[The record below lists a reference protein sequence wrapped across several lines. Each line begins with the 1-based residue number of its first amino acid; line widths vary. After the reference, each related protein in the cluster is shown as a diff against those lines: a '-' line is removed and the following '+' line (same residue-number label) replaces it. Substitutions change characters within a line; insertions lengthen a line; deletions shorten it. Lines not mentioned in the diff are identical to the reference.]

1 MAGLKTAI
9 TTMPA
14 VKKIYP
20 ELLPVI
26 ATATNKNTLAQ
37 VNFISPKH
45 ITYNLKATK
54 KTTSKKA
61 GTFALSAFFSPNV
74 SYNFLK
80 DDDGDRAGRQSH
92 DEDGDDIKKGEQHQS
107 SQTFGLLVDYNIDG
121 H

>member
-54 KTTSKKA
+54 KQLAKKLA
-61 GTFALSAFFSPNV
+61 HLPFPHFFHPM
-74 SYNFLK
+74 F
-80 DDDGDRAGRQSH
+80 R
-92 DEDGDDIKKGEQHQS
+92 II
-107 SQTFGLLVDYNIDG
+107 F
-121 H
+121 